1 MYFLQGAT
9 KSGNL
14 EDDSAGYFN
23 KHLKKDKVLNIT
35 NINIKKYS
43 LYVLKKTYNIKKNLK
58 TISVPNFAH
67 TLGPETV
74 FRFFF
79 AFFLFF

>member
-43 LYVLKKTYNIKKNLK
+43 LYVLKKTYNIKKKSKNHLCPK
-58 TISVPNFAH
+58 FCTH
-67 TLGPETV
+67 LGPRDG
-74 FRFFF
+74 F
-79 AFFLFF
+79 